1 MNNPHYPDEAEGRT
15 TYFAFDWVGGG
26 YNNVYARDKYDAIFL
41 ADAYFGGGTANLKVC
56 EDSVREITD
65 IKAYH
70 NSRPYWD

>member
-1 MNNPHYPDEAEGRT
+1 LKSPHYPDEAERRT
-15 TYFAFDWVGGG
+15 TYFAFDWISGG

-41 ADAYFGGGTANLKVC
+41 ADAYFGGGTANLKVR

-70 NSRPYWD
+70 DSLPYWD